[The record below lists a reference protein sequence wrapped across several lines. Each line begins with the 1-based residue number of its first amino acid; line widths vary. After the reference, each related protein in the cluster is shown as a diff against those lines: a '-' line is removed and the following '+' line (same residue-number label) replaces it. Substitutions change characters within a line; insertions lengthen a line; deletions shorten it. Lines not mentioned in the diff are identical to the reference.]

1 MSKRLLAML
10 LSLVMI
16 LGLIPTSIAF
26 ALPNSTATLT
36 MKADRTEANP
46 GDEINFSVELQQTGK
61 INTLEATIS
70 LPEGLTLV
78 PGSLSTINRSELGWD
93 DFGMNESA
101 LLFSGFGSVS
111 YEGTNPIVVATFKCT
126 VNADAIGKYTVSLID
141 YVADDENYETKNP
154 TAVGK
159 EINVVVPVT
168 GVTLDKDTLAL
179 DTGDNNTATLVAAVD
194 PNKATNKAVTWDSS
208 DKTVATVEN
217 GVVTAIKHGTTTIT
231 VKTVDGG
238 FTDVCVVTVTCA
250 HTSKT
255 QITEKA
261 STCTKK
267 GWDTYSQ
274 CDICGQLFDETDNEI
289 DEIPYRALIAHTQS
303 KPVREKEIAA
313 TCETAGS
320 YDEVVYCTVCHTEI
334 SREMKTILPLEHDWN
349 EGTVTT
355 PATCTTDGVKTF
367 TCKHDA
373 SHTYTKVIPA
383 AGHSPAEAVKENE
396 VAATCETAGSYEE
409 VVYCSVCHA
418 ELSRETINILAAG
431 HDWDK
436 GKVTMAATCTTDG
449 VRTYTCKHDASHT
462 YTEAISAIGHT
473 PTEAAIENEISA
485 TCSFTG
491 SYDEVVY
498 CSVCHEEV
506 SRVTKTIPIDED
518 AHDWGEW
525 VQTKAPTATES
536 GEEIRICEH
545 NPSHY
550 ETRKIPP
557 IGSNETEYS
566 FLDDEVIIV
575 APSGAIPEESTFDV
589 QKIVPPPQEIVEKVK
604 NQFGNSSSV
613 LAYYEVRLTTGD
625 GTPIIKLNG
634 EITIKVKIPQE
645 YLGSKSVQ
653 LLQEDE
659 NGKLVVMTSWW
670 ENDYLCYKTD
680 WLEIY

>member
-1 MSKRLLAML
+1 MKRVFAFLLATMMIFSIVPVSPAIAL
-10 LSLVMI
+10 ETPTFSVSDAEGSVGEQITLSI
-16 LGLIPTSIAF
+16 DIA
-26 ALPNSTATLT
+26 S
-36 MKADRTEANP
+36 NP
-46 GDEINFSVELQQTGK
+46 GVIAVGLQIGYDSSILELKSAVIKDFADTSFGPTTGNPFN
-61 INTLEATIS
+61 ISWEDVLNPNNTQNGTIA
-70 LPEGLTLV
+70 ELTFLIKQGV
-78 PGSLSTINRSELGWD
+78 ALGD
-93 DFGMNESA
+93 YA
-101 LLFSGFGSVS
+101 VTVS
-111 YEGTNPIVVATFKCT
+111 YVEDNVF
-126 VNADAIGKYTVSLID
+126 NADFDNVYFA
-141 YVADDENYETKNP
+141 TKN
-154 TAVGK
+154 GK
-159 EINVVVPVT
+159 VTVAEQSVAVT
-168 GVTLDKDTLAL
+168 GVTLDETISVNIGEKKIPAYTVNP
-179 DTGDNNTATLVAAVD
+179 DNAT
-194 PNKATNKAVTWDSS
+194 
-208 DKTVATVEN
+208 DKTVSFITSDPSVASVNETTGEIT
-217 GVVTAIKHGTTTIT
+217 GVKKGLATIT
-231 VKTVDGG
+231 IITTDGG
-238 FTDVCVVTVTCA
+238 FTDTCVVTVSCA

-274 CDICGQLFDETDNEI
+274 CDICGQQFDETDNEI

-303 KPVREKEIAA
+303 EPVRENEIAA
-313 TCETAGS
+313 TCETAGN

-506 SRVTKTIPIDED
+506 SRVTTTIPIDED

-557 IGSNETEYS
+557 VGSNETEYS

>member
-1 MSKRLLAML
+1 MKRVFAFLLATMMIFSIVPVSPAIAL
-10 LSLVMI
+10 ETPIFSVSDAEGSVGEQVTLSI
-16 LGLIPTSIAF
+16 DIA
-26 ALPNSTATLT
+26 S
-36 MKADRTEANP
+36 NP
-46 GDEINFSVELQQTGK
+46 GVIAVGLQIGYDSSILELKSAAIKDFADTSFGPTTGNPFN
-61 INTLEATIS
+61 ISWEDVLNPNNTQNGTIA
-70 LPEGLTLV
+70 ELTFLIKQGV
-78 PGSLSTINRSELGWD
+78 ALGD
-93 DFGMNESA
+93 YA
-101 LLFSGFGSVS
+101 VTVS
-111 YEGTNPIVVATFKCT
+111 YVEDNVF
-126 VNADAIGKYTVSLID
+126 NADFDNVYFA
-141 YVADDENYETKNP
+141 TKN
-154 TAVGK
+154 GK
-159 EINVVVPVT
+159 VTVAEQSVAVT
-168 GVTLDKDTLAL
+168 GVTLDETISVNIGEKKIPAYTVNP
-179 DTGDNNTATLVAAVD
+179 DNAT
-194 PNKATNKAVTWDSS
+194 
-208 DKTVATVEN
+208 DKTVSFITSDPSVASVNETTGEIT
-217 GVVTAIKHGTTTIT
+217 GVKKGLATIT
-231 VKTVDGG
+231 IITTDGG
-238 FTDVCVVTVTCA
+238 FTDTCVVTVSCA

-303 KPVREKEIAA
+303 KPVREKEI
-313 TCETAGS
+313 
-320 YDEVVYCTVCHTEI
+320 
-334 SREMKTILPLEHDWN
+334 
-349 EGTVTT
+349 
-355 PATCTTDGVKTF
+355 
-367 TCKHDA
+367 
-373 SHTYTKVIPA
+373 
-383 AGHSPAEAVKENE
+383 
-396 VAATCETAGSYEE
+396 AATCETAGSYEE

-473 PTEAAIENEISA
+473 PTEAATENEISA

-525 VQTKAPTATES
+525 VQTKAPTATKS

-557 IGSNETEYS
+557 VGSNETEYS

-659 NGKLVVMTSWW
+659 TGKLVVMTSWW

>member
-1 MSKRLLAML
+1 MRQKLLALLLTVTML
-10 LSLVMI
+10 FSMSAAAI
-16 LGLIPTSIAF
+16 S
-26 ALPNSTATLT
+26 ALAVS
-36 MKADRTEANP
+36 NP
-46 GDEINFSVELQQTGK
+46 
-61 INTLEATIS
+61 TIS
-70 LPEGLTLV
+70 LEKKKAYVGDEVSIAVSIENNPGIWGMDLRISYDKTAMTLTSVENGNFYQNSEWTKGNLNADIYTLSYEAGGLENISTASGTLATLNFKINENAV
-78 PGSLSTINRSELGWD
+78 PGTYEIKAEYTAGDIINISFDEIAFD
-93 DFGMNESA
+93 ISN
-101 LLFSGFGSVS
+101 GSV
-111 YEGTNPIVVATFKCT
+111 T
-126 VNADAIGKYTVSLID
+126 V
-141 YVADDENYETKNP
+141 ENKP
-154 TAVGK
+154 
-159 EINVVVPVT
+159 VPVT
-168 GVTLDKDTLAL
+168 GIAL
-179 DTGDNNTATLVAAVD
+179 DRETASIGTGETLTLT
-194 PNKATNKAVTWDSS
+194 PIFSPETATNKNVTWSSS
-208 DKTVATVEN
+208 DPSVASVNETTGEIT
-217 GVVTAIKHGTTTIT
+217 GVKKGLATIT
-231 VKTVDGG
+231 IITTDGG
-238 FTDVCVVTVTCA
+238 FTDTCVVTVSCA
-250 HTSKT
+250 HKSKT
-255 QITEKA
+255 QIIEKA

-289 DEIPYRALIAHTQS
+289 DKIPYRALIAHTQS
-303 KPVREKEIAA
+303 EPVRENEVAA
-313 TCETAGS
+313 TCETAGN

-334 SREMKTILPLEHDWN
+334 SREIKTILPLEHDWN

-355 PATCTTDGVKTF
+355 SATCTTDGVKTF
-367 TCKHDA
+367 
-373 SHTYTKVIPA
+373 
-383 AGHSPAEAVKENE
+383 
-396 VAATCETAGSYEE
+396 
-409 VVYCSVCHA
+409 
-418 ELSRETINILAAG
+418 
-431 HDWDK
+431 
-436 GKVTMAATCTTDG
+436 
-449 VRTYTCKHDASHT
+449 TCKHDASHT

-485 TCSFTG
+485 SCSFTG
-491 SYDEVVY
+491 SYDEVAY

-557 IGSNETEYS
+557 IGPNETEYS

-659 NGKLVVMTSWW
+659 TGKLVVMTSWW

>member
-1 MSKRLLAML
+1 MKRIASFIFSLALL
-10 LSLVMI
+10 V
-16 LGLIPTSIAF
+16 TSISQLAVSSL
-26 ALPNSTATLT
+26 AAESPTITCTS
-36 MKADRTEANP
+36 KECNP
-46 GDEINFSVELQQTGK
+46 GDTVSIEVNLSNNPGIMYLEITPTYS
-61 INTLEATIS
+61 A
-70 LPEGLTLV
+70 
-78 PGSLSTINRSELGWD
+78 ELGSPSVQNGSIMSDLTKGKQYVWTAD
-93 DFGMNESA
+93 EDVSANGNLLTMTFTVDESVIPGNY
-101 LLFSGFGSVS
+101 SVGFIFRSAYNYDEKLV
-111 YEGTNPIVVATFKCT
+111 TFTVIPATVT
-126 VNADAIGKYTVSLID
+126 VKAK
-141 YVADDENYETKNP
+141 P
-154 TAVGK
+154 
-159 EINVVVPVT
+159 VPVT
-168 GVTLDKDTLAL
+168 GIAL
-179 DTGDNNTATLVAAVD
+179 DRETASIGTGETLTLT
-194 PNKATNKAVTWDSS
+194 PIFSPETATNKNVTWSSS
-208 DKTVATVEN
+208 DKTIATVEN
-217 GVVTAIKHGTTTIT
+217 GIVTPLKKGTTTIT
-231 VKTVDGG
+231 VTAEDGG

-303 KPVREKEIAA
+303 EPVRENEVAA
-313 TCETAGS
+313 TCETAGN

-355 PATCTTDGVKTF
+355 PATCTKDGVKTF
-367 TCKHDA
+367 TCKHDV

-396 VAATCETAGSYEE
+396 VAATCETEGSYEE

-436 GKVTMAATCTTDG
+436 GKITMAATCTTDG

-506 SRVTKTIPIDED
+506 SRVTKTMPIDED

-525 VQTKAPTATES
+525 VQTKAPTATKS

-557 IGSNETEYS
+557 VGSNETKYS

-645 YLGSKSVQ
+645 YLRSKSIQ

>member
-1 MSKRLLAML
+1 MKRVFAFLLATMMIFSIVPVSPAIAL
-10 LSLVMI
+10 ETPIFSVSDAEGSVGEQVTLSI
-16 LGLIPTSIAF
+16 DIA
-26 ALPNSTATLT
+26 S
-36 MKADRTEANP
+36 NP
-46 GDEINFSVELQQTGK
+46 GVIAVGLQIGYDSSILELKSAAIKDFADTSFGPTTGNPFNISWEDVLNPNNTQNGTIAELTFLIKQGVALGDYAVTVSYVEDNVFNADFDNVYFATKNGKVTVAEQSVE
-61 INTLEATIS
+61 
-70 LPEGLTLV
+70 
-78 PGSLSTINRSELGWD
+78 
-93 DFGMNESA
+93 
-101 LLFSGFGSVS
+101 
-111 YEGTNPIVVATFKCT
+111 
-126 VNADAIGKYTVSLID
+126 
-141 YVADDENYETKNP
+141 
-154 TAVGK
+154 
-159 EINVVVPVT
+159 VT
-168 GVTLDKDTLAL
+168 GVTLDETISVNIGEKKIPAYTVNP
-179 DTGDNNTATLVAAVD
+179 DNAT
-194 PNKATNKAVTWDSS
+194 
-208 DKTVATVEN
+208 DKTVSFITSDPSVASVNETTGEIT
-217 GVVTAIKHGTTTIT
+217 GVKKGLATIT
-231 VKTVDGG
+231 IITTDGG
-238 FTDVCVVTVTCA
+238 FTDTCVVTVSCA

-303 KPVREKEIAA
+303 EPVRENEIAA
-313 TCETAGS
+313 TCETAGN

-383 AGHSPAEAVKENE
+383 AGHSSAEAVKENE
-396 VAATCETAGSYEE
+396 VAATCETA
-409 VVYCSVCHA
+409 
-418 ELSRETINILAAG
+418 
-431 HDWDK
+431 
-436 GKVTMAATCTTDG
+436 
-449 VRTYTCKHDASHT
+449 
-462 YTEAISAIGHT
+462 
-473 PTEAAIENEISA
+473 
-485 TCSFTG
+485 G

-506 SRVTKTIPIDED
+506 SRVTKTIPIDEE

-557 IGSNETEYS
+557 VGSNETEYS

-589 QKIVPPPQEIVEKVK
+589 QKIVPPPQEIVGKVK

-613 LAYYEVRLTTGD
+613 LAYYEVILTTGD

-645 YLGSKSVQ
+645 YLGSKRVQ

-659 NGKLVVMTSWW
+659 SGKLVVMTSWW